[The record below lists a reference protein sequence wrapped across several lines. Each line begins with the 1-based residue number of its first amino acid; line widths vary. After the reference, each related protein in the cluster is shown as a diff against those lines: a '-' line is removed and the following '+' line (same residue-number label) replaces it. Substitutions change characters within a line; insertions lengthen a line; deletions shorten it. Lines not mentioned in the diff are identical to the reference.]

1 MSTWKLRN
9 DLVVAARE
17 LPARG
22 LTAGTSGNVSVRDG
36 AGMWITPSGVA
47 YGAMTAS
54 DIVHVDGSGRVVE
67 GHLTPSSE
75 WRLHLGVYAARAEVG
90 AIVHAHPRH
99 ATALACTERPIPAF
113 HYMVAIAGG
122 DSIRCAPYAPFG
134 TEELAQVAALALADR
149 RACLLANHGAVAVGK
164 ALPAALDLMTEL
176 EELAAQ
182 YVSALAIGNVA
193 ILSREDMAEALERFR
208 DYGQR

>member
-1 MSTWKLRN
+1 
-9 DLVVAARE
+9 
-17 LPARG
+17 
-22 LTAGTSGNVSVRDG
+22 
-36 AGMWITPSGVA
+36 
-47 YGAMTAS
+47 
-54 DIVHVDGSGRVVE
+54 VDGSGRVVE
-67 GHLTPSSE
+67 GHLAPSSE
-75 WRLHLGVYAARAEVG
+75 WRLHLGVYSARAEVG

-134 TEELAQVAALALADR
+134 TEDLAQVAALALADR

-164 ALPAALDLMTEL
+164 TLPAAVDLMTEL

-193 ILSREDMAEALERFR
+193 ILSREDMAEALERFKN
-208 DYGQR
+208 YGQR